1 MALAMLPDSFNVS
14 FFDEDLAR
22 KNFDHSADYVVGY
35 GRLSFDE
42 DGEGYCSIINQ
53 RDILAEFY
61 EKKFKNAASSY
72 DFVADDNVS
81 GYKFD
86 RQGLFDV
93 LQRIEN
99 GRCNILLAKDL
110 SRIGRHGALT
120 QLFIEQCERVGVR
133 IVAMD
138 DYDSHKESDELI
150 LGIRAWS
157 NERVVK
163 DTSAKIL
170 KIIKHKQKA
179 GTWFCAAPFG
189 YKVLDYAAGTVEIE
203 EGPSEIVRRIAELF
217 LAGNGVNKIARI
229 LSAEGVATP
238 SMHYRD
244 QAIAEGKEYR
254 KKVSTAWTGAQI
266 SKMLDDEFYVGT
278 LVTGRYKRQGIN
290 GKDVRTKREDQN
302 RFEDHHA
309 AIWSK
314 EMFEKIQE
322 RRQGRREEN
331 YRGVKKNESLFH
343 GILQCGECG
352 QKLYAYSRPDLDKQ
366 YICSNHFKY
375 GKSACSRHMIK
386 EKTLV
391 RIAIEYLTRI
401 RSMSEEIIATLDED
415 VRNAKKAAQKRR
427 ITVEQMQKEL
437 AGLEEELH
445 AIESQRVKQIL
456 RQPEKE
462 DLLNQIYD
470 DMHLKTQTSIE
481 RLRKEIGSMSDESIG
496 MEESL
501 RQTKTALAVIDS
513 VLESGELQR
522 RDIEELFKKIIVY
535 EDGRVVIR
543 LKPEFGAL
551 ETEDMTIVER
561 SAKQP
566 ERVYAVKT
574 ENVGCEGD
582 PLEIFTDHDGEVVL
596 KKYSPIGEIA
606 TIAKDYTDSLYR
618 TLGHIALISDRDAV
632 VSASGANKREYI
644 EKALSPEVDQ
654 ILQARQLQM
663 LNLAS
668 GARMIPVTN
677 DDHADAYSAQIVAP
691 ILTDGEIIGSLIL
704 LSRESGTQMSEVDQK
719 VAETTASIV
728 GRQMEQ

>member
-1 MALAMLPDSFNVS
+1 MALAMRPDSFNVS

-22 KNFDHSADYVVGY
+22 KNFDHYTDYVVGY

-93 LQRIEN
+93 LQRIES

-238 SMHYRD
+238 SMHFRD
-244 QAIAEGKEYR
+244 QAMAEGKEYR
-254 KKVSTAWTGAQI
+254 KKVSSAWTGAQI

-290 GKDVRTKREDQN
+290 GKDVRTKSEDQN

-352 QKLYAYSRPDLDKQ
+352 QKLYVYARPDIDKQ
-366 YICSNHFKY
+366 YVCSNYFKY
-375 GKSACSRHMIK
+375 GKTACSRHKIK

-470 DMHLKTQTSIE
+470 DMHHKTQASIE

-513 VLESGELQR
+513 VLESGKLRR
-522 RDIEELFKKIIVY
+522 RDIEELFKRIIVF
-535 EDGRVVIR
+535 EDGRVIIR

-551 ETEDMTIVER
+551 ETVDMTIVER

-574 ENVGCEGD
+574 ENIGSEGD

-606 TIAKDYTDSLYR
+606 AIARDYTDSLYR
-618 TLGHIALISDRDAV
+618 TLGHVALISDRDAV
-632 VSASGANKREYI
+632 VSASGSAKREYA
-644 EKALSPEVDQ
+644 EKPLSPEVDQ
-654 ILQARQLQM
+654 ILQSRRMQV
-663 LNLAS
+663 LNLSS
-668 GARMIPVTN
+668 GARMIPVTG
-677 DDHADAYSAQIVAP
+677 DDRSDQYSAQIIAP
-691 ILTDGEIIGSLIL
+691 ILADGEIIGGLIL
-704 LSRESGTQMSEVDQK
+704 LSRESGVQMSDIDQK
-719 VAETTASIV
+719 VAETTANIV